1 MVKSSI
7 WTGKKPHK
15 SLIVAPEIHDAMAT
29 SAREK
34 KISTI
39 EATYYVLKKA
49 LSEEFRYA
57 EVEGLEASTPV

>member
-1 MVKSSI
+1 MLLLRFMTL
-7 WTGKKPHK
+7 WLP
-15 SLIVAPEIHDAMAT
+15 LPERKM
-29 SAREK
+29 
-34 KISTI
+34 STI